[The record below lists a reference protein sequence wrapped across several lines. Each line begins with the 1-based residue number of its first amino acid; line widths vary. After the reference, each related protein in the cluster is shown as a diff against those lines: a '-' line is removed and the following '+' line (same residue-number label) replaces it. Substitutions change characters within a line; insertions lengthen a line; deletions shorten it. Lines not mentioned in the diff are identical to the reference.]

1 MKILTNDTKIKLK
14 KLFEEKKYSKL
25 ESLLENFKNLEDLPI
40 NFQMIYAVAKALNPK
55 SKVKDY
61 KKSAF
66 FFEKIYLNDKSNL
79 EPLYNLIIVSL
90 KANIYLDLNKHL
102 EEAYQK
108 NKNDLKILEGLSKV
122 NFFLGNMIK
131 ATYYYEKL
139 SNLTPHS
146 VNNWTK
152 FLASINYHQ
161 NIQQDK
167 YLNYCK
173 KFDQISKPISAVK
186 NKILKKKKIINLG
199 FF

>member
-1 MKILTNDTKIKLK
+1 MNDLSKDLLAKIKSLYEQK
-14 KLFEEKKYSKL
+14 KFSKL
-25 ESLLENFKNLEDLPI
+25 ETTVENLKNFENLPI
-40 NFQMIYAVAKALNPK
+40 NLQMIYAVSKALNPK

-66 FFEKIYLNDKSNL
+66 FFEKIYLKDKSNL

-131 ATYYYEKL
+131 ATYYYKKL
-139 SNLTPHS
+139 SDLTPNS

-173 KFDQISKPISAVK
+173 KFDQISRPFSVVK
-186 NKILKKKKIINLG
+186 NKILKKKRL
-199 FF
+199 